1 MSEQNI
7 EERVREI
14 FAAILQL
21 PPEKI
26 VLGLS
31 PDDCEQWDSLHHIH
45 LVNAM
50 NETLGVDLTVEQ
62 QIEMLTFD
70 LAVEVV
76 QEAIQGV
83 NQ

>member
-45 LVNAM
+45 LVNAI

-70 LAVEVV
+70 LAVEVAK
-76 QEAIQGV
+76 EALQGA
-83 NQ
+83 NP

>member
-7 EERVREI
+7 EQRVREV
-14 FAAILQL
+14 FVAILQL
-21 PPEKI
+21 PPEKV
-26 VLGLS
+26 VLELS

-45 LVNAM
+45 LVNAI

-62 QIEMLTFD
+62 QVEMLTFD

-76 QEAIQGV
+76 KEAMQGA

>member
-1 MSEQNI
+1 MSDQNI

-45 LVNAM
+45 LVNAI

-70 LAVEVV
+70 LAVEVAK
-76 QEAIQGV
+76 EAMQGAT
-83 NQ
+83 Q

>member
-7 EERVREI
+7 EQRVREV
-14 FAAILQL
+14 FVAILQL
-21 PPEKI
+21 PPEKV
-26 VLGLS
+26 VLELS

-45 LVNAM
+45 LVNAI
-50 NETLGVDLTVEQ
+50 NETLVDRTVEQ
-62 QIEMLTFD
+62 QVEMLTFD

-76 QEAIQGV
+76 KEAMQGA

>member
-70 LAVEVV
+70 LAVEVAK
-76 QEAIQGV
+76 EALQGA
-83 NQ
+83 NP

>member
-1 MSEQNI
+1 M
-7 EERVREI
+7 REI

-26 VLGLS
+26 VFGLS
-31 PDDCEQWDSLHHIH
+31 PDDCEKWDSLHHIH
-45 LVNAM
+45 LVNAI
-50 NETLGVDLTVEQ
+50 NETMGVDLTVEQ

>member
-7 EERVREI
+7 EGRVREI
-14 FAAILQL
+14 FAAVLQL
-21 PPEKI
+21 PPEAV
-26 VLGLS
+26 VLELS

-45 LVNAM
+45 LVNAI

-70 LAVEVV
+70 LAVEVAT
-76 QEAIQGV
+76 EAMQGAG
-83 NQ
+83 Q